1 MRLIKFI
8 LIICL
13 FTSCATK
20 KIAFTSALREESGL
34 PSDKLKKIQFYT
46 SEEIVLYKTKEKTD
60 ASVKNGKIILE
71 TDKDS
76 EKIIIKKNTPCI
88 LEKELDKNK
97 MLFSFEYG
105 DGKVLLFGN
114 TNGGQFSLM
123 AKEWK
128 DKMGVIDYA
137 NKVYVT
143 NGGAV
148 YLTVSAKKLKRL
160 KDKYRVVS
168 GRKV

>member
-1 MRLIKFI
+1 MRFIKFI
-8 LIICL
+8 LIACL
-13 FTSCATK
+13 LTSCAAK
-20 KIAFTSALREESGL
+20 KTAFTSALREESGL
-34 PSDKLKKIQFYT
+34 PLSQLKKIQFYT
-46 SEEIVLYKTKEKTD
+46 SEEIILYKTKEKTD

-76 EKIIIKKNTPCI
+76 EKIIIKKGTPCV
-88 LEKELDKNK
+88 LEQELDKNK

-105 DGKVLLFGN
+105 EGKVLLFGN

-128 DKMGVIDYA
+128 DRMGVIDYG
-137 NKVYVT
+137 NKVYLT

-148 YLTVSAKKLKRL
+148 YLTVSAKKFKRL
-160 KDKYRVVS
+160 KDRYRVVG
-168 GRKV
+168 GRRV

>member
-1 MRLIKFI
+1 MRTVKFI
-8 LIICL
+8 LIACL
-13 FTSCATK
+13 LSSCATK
-20 KIAFTSALREESGL
+20 TIFTSSLREESGL
-34 PSDKLKKIQFYT
+34 PLSQLKKIQFYT

-60 ASVKNGKIILE
+60 AKVKDGKIILE

-88 LEKELDKNK
+88 LEQEIDKNK

-105 DGKVLLFGN
+105 EGKVLLFGN
-114 TNGGQFSLM
+114 TKGGQFSLM

-137 NKVYVT
+137 NKVYLT

-148 YLTVSAKKLKRL
+148 YLTVNAKKLKRL
-160 KDKYRVVS
+160 KDRYRVVT
-168 GRKV
+168 GRKI